1 MIYLIC
7 AQDSK
12 RRIVELDSS
21 SDTKTSFY
29 KWAMDITAHKNV
41 MYPYEFYRSVSK
53 AILPNR
59 VNVVF
64 TKERRKRRVPII
76 NAIIANNVKDIISTY
91 SNNVDDVYILA
102 TTKEMID
109 YFGNRA
115 DYLIIYETDTIG
127 HTVHDI
133 TESINFANY
142 NLLKKE
148 TFTNHK
154 ITYFVVSPDNY
165 LGN

>member
-21 SDTKTSFY
+21 SDTKTAFY
-29 KWAMDITAHKNV
+29 KWFMDITNHKNV

-64 TKERRKRRVPII
+64 TKERKKHRVPIV
-76 NAIIANNVKDIISTY
+76 NAIVVNNVKEILSTY
-91 SNNVDDVYILA
+91 TNNVDDIYILA
-102 TTKEMID
+102 STKDIID
-109 YFGNRA
+109 YFGNHA
-115 DYLIIYETDTIG
+115 DYLMVYETDTLG
-127 HTVHDI
+127 HTVQDI

-142 NLLKKE
+142 NLLKTE
-148 TFTNHK
+148 HFTHHK
-154 ITYFVVSPDNY
+154 ISYFVVNPNNY